1 MGTTKS
7 KPKKVNKGEIGEKN
21 KEIIEENSKD
31 DIRKP
36 KEENRGNKENEEKSK
51 NKIPKPAEKKKINI
65 DIKEDEIQ
73 KHLLKETRDNYFNKL
88 MQFENNLLK
97 DKLLEGQKKDKE
109 CNLIL
114 EGGDLTFDLKEMGID
129 DDSNDNNNLKE
140 IIIKNEETEKVMEK
154 KIINEFEIIKKNN
167 EQHEIKHLNIFLVGI
182 NKIGK
187 TVLSKNILELDE
199 QNKNE
204 LKYEKHENFEIHY
217 KENFPIKIIEFKGIG
232 HDKNNNVET
241 IAQEAIKCINEQK
254 EKNND
259 YNEYVH
265 CIWYLISG
273 ERFSEI
279 ENDLLVKLRSTYQDS
294 TIPIILVYN
303 LLSKESCEKMKKYIN
318 RNKDCKGMNFIE
330 VSPVEST
337 EIRSN
342 RKYIPFG
349 GENLIKKTLLKC
361 SKSLKGDMI
370 ALMTNNI
377 SNSVKEKMLKI
388 NKEIENDIIKNVEIK
403 IKDFKIVL
411 SDEELKSYVVKLF
424 ENSICHFYKDD
435 DYKNLSNES
444 LSLLNKSNIIQRI
457 GNFIQYYKPEFEKI
471 INSKLDEIAN
481 TLINEQASIEKEGDN
496 MKVDLKRNIKKFKE
510 TTTVYFKRNYYFI
523 SQKYILNEVNNIVLK
538 KFIESYRLELDKIVK
553 SLLENKNNYNI
564 NSNLKNCFL
573 EKLKNFAIANK
584 IKVDIKLM
592 NSFRNIDNNDDNN
605 NNKENL
611 NEPPPI
617 LKRNNSIDI
626 INQFDIDKNDY
637 NEINDKPQPEEM
649 NWFIYNENR
658 WKYLNRETE
667 TALKNFLE
675 NSMIYQE
682 TYFKEINNE
691 NDKIFKMM
699 KEYEKKQLVI
709 FFNKNYKAF
718 IKDKICKGY
727 NSKKKNLKVNRDI
740 ILDITSNQ
748 IFQEIYLYKLNN
760 VANLIKADLNFCSFK
775 HLNILVIGRTG
786 VGKSTLVNSAIKK
799 EKAET
804 GPGNIVT
811 IKNELYSSDSIPFLR
826 LIDTRGIE
834 LKSEYGPKKIFDNAL
849 NIINNSEQK
858 KDFNDYVN
866 CIWYCVTDT
875 YIEDNEIEIIR
886 KLRNQKEN
894 IPIIIVYSHALKQEC
909 FNNIHD
915 KVKEEFPDATIIPVL
930 AKQADGK
937 NPFGLNELLEKSI
950 DACKKVSING
960 KIFYSM
966 KEKITKYIL
975 DYFKKDHE
983 KLKQKANCLIANYFI
998 NNFKEVL
1005 NDEQLF
1011 DYIYKMIEELFI
1023 EYLKVNDLYGKEGL
1037 NDIKDSLKK
1046 IIKLNEFLGNFIN
1059 LYKDE
1064 AKILIDSIIDEMSLD
1079 FIDRQV
1085 YLEKI
1090 NKKNIN
1096 KNNKCNNNNFIEII
1110 NTYLNDNLYYV
1121 SQKYII
1127 YRLITEGCK
1136 EISENIEYSLNKLV
1150 EKLVNDKTLGIF
1162 ETIFVKKFE
1171 DYENVVNSH
1180 KINNKIYEVN
1190 ENDLGQTTLGFSS
1203 YLRDL
1208 SSAPGPIANF

>member
-1 MGTTKS
+1 M
-7 KPKKVNKGEIGEKN
+7 
-21 KEIIEENSKD
+21 
-31 DIRKP
+31 
-36 KEENRGNKENEEKSK
+36 
-51 NKIPKPAEKKKINI
+51 
-65 DIKEDEIQ
+65 
-73 KHLLKETRDNYFNKL
+73 
-88 MQFENNLLK
+88 
-97 DKLLEGQKKDKE
+97 
-109 CNLIL
+109 
-114 EGGDLTFDLKEMGID
+114 
-129 DDSNDNNNLKE
+129 
-140 IIIKNEETEKVMEK
+140 
-154 KIINEFEIIKKNN
+154 
-167 EQHEIKHLNIFLVGI
+167 
-182 NKIGK
+182 
-187 TVLSKNILELDE
+187 
-199 QNKNE
+199 
-204 LKYEKHENFEIHY
+204 
-217 KENFPIKIIEFKGIG
+217 
-232 HDKNNNVET
+232 
-241 IAQEAIKCINEQK
+241 
-254 EKNND
+254 
-259 YNEYVH
+259 
-265 CIWYLISG
+265 
-273 ERFSEI
+273 
-279 ENDLLVKLRSTYQDS
+279 
-294 TIPIILVYN
+294 
-303 LLSKESCEKMKKYIN
+303 
-318 RNKDCKGMNFIE
+318 
-330 VSPVEST
+330 
-337 EIRSN
+337 
-342 RKYIPFG
+342 
-349 GENLIKKTLLKC
+349 
-361 SKSLKGDMI
+361 
-370 ALMTNNI
+370 
-377 SNSVKEKMLKI
+377 
-388 NKEIENDIIKNVEIK
+388 
-403 IKDFKIVL
+403 
-411 SDEELKSYVVKLF
+411 
-424 ENSICHFYKDD
+424 
-435 DYKNLSNES
+435 
-444 LSLLNKSNIIQRI
+444 
-457 GNFIQYYKPEFEKI
+457 
-471 INSKLDEIAN
+471 
-481 TLINEQASIEKEGDN
+481 
-496 MKVDLKRNIKKFKE
+496 
-510 TTTVYFKRNYYFI
+510 
-523 SQKYILNEVNNIVLK
+523 
-538 KFIESYRLELDKIVK
+538 
-553 SLLENKNNYNI
+553 
-564 NSNLKNCFL
+564 
-573 EKLKNFAIANK
+573 
-584 IKVDIKLM
+584 
-592 NSFRNIDNNDDNN
+592 
-605 NNKENL
+605 
-611 NEPPPI
+611 
-617 LKRNNSIDI
+617 
-626 INQFDIDKNDY
+626 
-637 NEINDKPQPEEM
+637 
-649 NWFIYNENR
+649 
-658 WKYLNRETE
+658 
-667 TALKNFLE
+667 
-675 NSMIYQE
+675 
-682 TYFKEINNE
+682 
-691 NDKIFKMM
+691 
-699 KEYEKKQLVI
+699 
-709 FFNKNYKAF
+709 
-718 IKDKICKGY
+718 
-727 NSKKKNLKVNRDI
+727 NRDI

-786 VGKSTLVNSAIKK
+786 VGKSTLVNSAIKE

-834 LKSEYGPKKIFDNAL
+834 LKSEYGPKKIFDNAI

-1110 NTYLNDNLYYV
+1110 NTYLKDNLYYV

-1136 EISENIEYSLNKLV
+1136 EISENIEYSLNK
-1150 EKLVNDKTLGIF
+1150 
-1162 ETIFVKKFE
+1162 
-1171 DYENVVNSH
+1171 
-1180 KINNKIYEVN
+1180 
-1190 ENDLGQTTLGFSS
+1190 
-1203 YLRDL
+1203 
-1208 SSAPGPIANF
+1208 